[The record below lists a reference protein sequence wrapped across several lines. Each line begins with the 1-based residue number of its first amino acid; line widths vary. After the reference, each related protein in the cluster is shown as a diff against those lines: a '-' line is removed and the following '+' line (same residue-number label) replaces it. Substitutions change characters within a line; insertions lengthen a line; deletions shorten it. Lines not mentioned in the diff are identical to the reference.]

1 MASGI
6 QTNKASR
13 EALAHWGTGERP
25 GIFPSLE
32 ELGRIQRQ
40 IHWEPRSGEEQL
52 VPLTERSRA
61 WRPLLFTQFF
71 PTLVHKFRVTSPL
84 DHEQLGRAKGLILGF
99 IAPTSPGRKKK
110 KIPGILEGSG
120 VAQKEHWLS
129 NPNSWLCT
137 MI

>member
-61 WRPLLFTQFF
+61 WRPLWFTQFF

-110 KIPGILEGSG
+110 KYQVS
-120 VAQKEHWLS
+120 
-129 NPNSWLCT
+129 
-137 MI
+137 